1 MDGIG
6 SAQGGG
12 TAPPQ
17 RPALGKAALPVD
29 RSSNKVFYKGPYAGA
44 FVVCGERSMT
54 IDWRPTAEIATL
66 RERARLMAEVRAFFT
81 EREVW
86 EVETPVL
93 GHGGST
99 DVHLASL
106 CCEAVTPAGRERLWL
121 QTSPEFHMKRLLAAS
136 SGAIFQ
142 IARSFRDGEVGG
154 RHNLEFS
161 MLEWYRP
168 GLDLD
173 GLIAETDALIRRVLP
188 FDPGPLRR
196 RRYRELFR
204 EHLGLDP
211 FREPLDA
218 LRRRAAET
226 GGLDMATASRD
237 DCLDLLIS
245 LSIEP
250 HLGRDG
256 IDVVVDYPASQ
267 AALARRHQD
276 PEDGEWVASRFEV
289 YRHGLEL
296 ANGYDELTDA
306 EEQRARFD
314 EDNAERRA
322 QGLPEVDVDRRLL
335 AALEAG
341 LPAGSGVA
349 LGLDRL
355 FQLAQ
360 GRASVAEVMAFATP
374 RA

>member
-1 MDGIG
+1 
-6 SAQGGG
+6 
-12 TAPPQ
+12 
-17 RPALGKAALPVD
+17 
-29 RSSNKVFYKGPYAGA
+29 
-44 FVVCGERSMT
+44 MT
-54 IDWRPTAEIATL
+54 DDWRPTAEIATL
-66 RERARLMAEVRAFFT
+66 RERVRLIGEVRAFFA
-81 EREVW
+81 ERGVW

-106 CCEAVTPAGRERLWL
+106 SCEATTPAGRERLWL
-121 QTSPEFHMKRLLAAS
+121 QTSPEFHMKRLLAAG
-136 SGAIFQ
+136 SGPIFQ
-142 IARSFRDGEVGG
+142 IARSFRDGEVGR

-173 GLIAETDALIRRVLP
+173 GLIEETVALIRRILP
-188 FDPGPLRR
+188 GDPGPVRR

-204 EHLGLDP
+204 ETLALDP
-211 FREPLDA
+211 FSEPLEA
-218 LRRRAAET
+218 LRRLAEGK
-226 GGLDMATASRD
+226 GGLDMAEASRD

-245 LSIEP
+245 LEIEP

-267 AALARRHQD
+267 VALARRHRD
-276 PEDGEWVASRFEV
+276 AEDGQWVASRFEV
-289 YRHGLEL
+289 YRDGLEL

-306 EEQRARFD
+306 EEQRTRFI
-314 EDNAERRA
+314 EDNAARRA
-322 QGLPEVDVDRRLL
+322 QGLPEVDVDERLL

-341 LPAGSGVA
+341 MPAGSGVA
-349 LGLDRL
+349 LGFDRL
-355 FQLAQ
+355 IQLAL
-360 GRASVAEVMAFATP
+360 GKPSVAEVMAFATP

>member
-1 MDGIG
+1 M
-6 SAQGGG
+6 A
-12 TAPPQ
+12 
-17 RPALGKAALPVD
+17 
-29 RSSNKVFYKGPYAGA
+29 
-44 FVVCGERSMT
+44 

-66 RERARLMAEVRAFFT
+66 RERARLIGEVRAFFA
-81 EREVW
+81 ERGVW

-106 CCEAVTPAGRERLWL
+106 SCEATTPSGRERLWL
-121 QTSPEFHMKRLLAAS
+121 QTSPEFHMKRLLAAG
-136 SGAIFQ
+136 SGPIFQ

-173 GLIAETDALIRRVLP
+173 GLIEETAALIRRLLP
-188 FDPGPLRR
+188 GDPGPTRR

-204 EHLGLDP
+204 EQLAIDP
-211 FREPLDA
+211 FTVDLPE
-218 LRRRAAET
+218 LRRLAGER
-226 GGLDMATASRD
+226 GGLDMGDAPRD

-245 LSIEP
+245 LAIEP

-267 AALARRHQD
+267 AALARRHRD
-276 PEDGEWVASRFEV
+276 VEDGEWVASRFEV
-289 YRHGLEL
+289 YRDGLEL
-296 ANGYDELTDA
+296 ANGYDELTDGD
-306 EEQRARFD
+306 EQRLRFA
-314 EDNAERRA
+314 EDNAARRA
-322 QGLPEVDVDRRLL
+322 LGLPEVDVDQRLL
-335 AALEAG
+335 AALAAG
-341 LPAGSGVA
+341 MPEGSGVA

-355 FQLAQ
+355 IQLAL
-360 GRASVAEVMAFATP
+360 GKASVAEVMAFATP
-374 RA
+374 SA